1 MEKQWNGLFLLKEL
15 NSLWRFFCSLN
26 DAANTKEL
34 QPQPN
39 SRMVVLL
46 VRVIKLYSDSSSYI
60 SGAFRYYCRSHGSS
74 GHVSA
79 KVCKFI

>member
-15 NSLWRFFCSLN
+15 NSLWRVLCSLK
-26 DAANTKEL
+26 DAAKTKEL

-46 VRVIKLYSDSSSYI
+46 VRVIKLI
-60 SGAFRYYCRSHGSS
+60 
-74 GHVSA
+74 
-79 KVCKFI
+79 

>member
-15 NSLWRFFCSLN
+15 NSLWRVLCSLK
-26 DAANTKEL
+26 DAAKTKEL

-46 VRVIKLYSDSSSYI
+46 VRVIKLYSDSNSYK
-60 SGAFRYYCRSHGSS
+60 SGAKG
-74 GHVSA
+74 
-79 KVCKFI
+79 FI